1 MKPNLEES
9 RRHGVEELQTLR
21 GMVLAWREGY
31 LQTAPPG
38 GGEEYLFLCEDFHLE
53 IEEYVYP
60 YLRRMVITE
69 HIDEVQAGEL
79 LEFCSRQVSELR
91 EYLLGSE

>member
-1 MKPNLEES
+1 MKQDLEES
-9 RRHGVEELQTLR
+9 RRHGAEELQTLR
-21 GMVLAWREGY
+21 GRVLGWKEGY
-31 LQTAPPG
+31 CQTAPLG
-38 GGEEYLFLCEDFHLE
+38 GGEEYLFLCQDFHLE

-79 LEFCSRQVSELR
+79 LEFCSLQVSELR
-91 EYLLGSE
+91 DYLLGSE

>member
-21 GMVLAWREGY
+21 GMVLGWKEGY

-38 GGEEYLFLCEDFHLE
+38 GGEGYLFLCQDFSLE

-79 LEFCSRQVSELR
+79 LDFCSRQVSALR
-91 EYLLGSE
+91 DYLLGSE